1 MNDNYSNMSLEEIKK
16 MWHKLHENPEL
27 RNMLRP
33 EILHSWDRSFKN
45 QVSAYSKKTFHL
57 YSKEEYSYALQK
69 SKDLID
75 CAFPVMENLVQF
87 MQDTGFVVCL
97 TDPNLVILK
106 VLGDKKSMEW
116 AQKSNLIERSVWNE
130 DLVGT
135 NTGTLAIEL
144 SKPISLYGYEHYCL
158 SNVVSTASGCPIFEN
173 DKIIGVIGMVAPYD
187 KIKNQ
192 HTLGM
197 VSVAAKQIQSAILL
211 KRIYQY
217 QQVIL
222 NSMSD
227 GVIAINDVGNITF
240 INKKCKHLLSLNH
253 DNLVGSN
260 LLSVLGNSNDNLY
273 FIETVTKEI
282 TITDEFFVISSG
294 KTKIK
299 CNITSTPIKSSNNL
313 EKGNVLIIREYERS
327 NHLVKK
333 WIGRSNKMTFHN
345 IITSNDSFK
354 KIIEKAKIASYSSS
368 NILLLG
374 ESGTGKDVLAQAIHN
389 ESHRKNNPFVA
400 INCAALPRE
409 LLSSELFG
417 YEDGAFT
424 GAKKG
429 GNIGKIELA
438 DQGTLF
444 LDEIGDIPLDLQVTL
459 LRVIEEKSIV
469 RLGGN
474 KLIPVNIRIIAATNK
489 DLEVEI
495 SKNKFRLDLYYR
507 LGVIKLKIPP
517 LRERPEDILI
527 LTDYFLKNI
536 CSRFNKPLKNLSKEA
551 KEVFLNY
558 QWPGN
563 VRELQNVL
571 ESSIQLSPC
580 NEITYTDIK
589 GYININNQ
597 HLSTTNDTYLHKIP
611 EIEKKMIERYL
622 NEKFTKD
629 EIAKIL
635 GISRRTLYRRL
646 EKYKLK

>member
-1 MNDNYSNMSLEEIKK
+1 MNDNINMSLEEIKD
-16 MWHKLHENPEL
+16 MWHKLHENPDL
-27 RNMLRP
+27 QNILSP
-33 EILHSWDRSFKN
+33 EIRHSWDRSFKN
-45 QVSAYSKKTFHL
+45 KVPAYSKETFHF
-57 YSKEEYSYALQK
+57 YSKADYAYALQK
-69 SKDLID
+69 SKDLIV
-75 CAFPVMENLVQF
+75 CALPVMENLVQF

-97 TDPNLVILK
+97 TDPDLVILN
-106 VLGDKKSMEW
+106 VLGDNKSMEW
-116 AQKSNLIERSVWNE
+116 AKKANLIEGSVWNE
-130 DLVGT
+130 ELTGT

-158 SNVVSTASGCPIFEN
+158 ANIVSTASGCPIFEN
-173 DKIIGVIGMVAPYD
+173 GKIVGVIGMVAPYD

-197 VSVAAKQIQSAILL
+197 ISVAAKQIQSAIFL

-217 QQVIL
+217 QHVIL

-227 GVIAINDVGNITF
+227 GVIAIDDAGNITF
-240 INKKCKHLLSLNH
+240 INRKCRQLLSLTQ
-253 DNLVGSN
+253 DKLIGTN
-260 LLSVLGNSNDNLY
+260 LLSILGNNNDNLY

-282 TITDEFFVISSG
+282 TITDEFFVISNG
-294 KTKIK
+294 NTKIK
-299 CNITSTPIKSSNNL
+299 CHITSTPIKSSNDL

-333 WIGRSNKMTFHN
+333 WIGGSNKMTFNN
-345 IITSNDSFK
+345 IICSDDNFNR
-354 KIIEKAKIASYSSS
+354 IIEKSKIASYLNS

-389 ESHRKNNPFVA
+389 ESPRKNNPFVA

-444 LDEIGDIPLDLQVTL
+444 LDEIGDVPLDLQVTL

-489 DLEVEI
+489 DLEEEI
-495 SKNKFRLDLYYR
+495 SKNRFRLDLFYR
-507 LGVIKLKIPP
+507 LSVIKLKIPP
-517 LRERPEDILI
+517 LRERPKDILM
-527 LTDYFLKNI
+527 LTEYFLKNI
-536 CSRFNKPLKNLSKEA
+536 CSRFNKPLKNLSEEA
-551 KEVFLNY
+551 KEVFLKY

-571 ESSIQLSPC
+571 ESSIQLSPYD
-580 NEITYTDIK
+580 EITYNDVK
-589 GYININNQ
+589 ECININKQ
-597 HLSTTNDTYLHKIP
+597 HLTTIDHTKPHTIP
-611 EIEKKMIERYL
+611 DIEKQMIEKYL
-622 NEKFTKD
+622 KENLTKD
-629 EIAKIL
+629 EIANIL
-635 GISRRTLYRRL
+635 GISRRTLYRRI
-646 EKYKLK
+646 EKYRLY